1 LEENVLLLGF
11 IEIINITLAG
21 WFFFTYFFPSNA
33 IGLVT
38 EPDVNSDPKLMIR
51 MQIAFC
57 FIGTSQLALQA
68 LRSWINEED
77 YFIIERVPITY
88 AFYVFIISGFFA
100 LVFGFLTY
108 RNHRYQ
114 GSKESRDISEI
125 LDSNLEASK
134 PLQKLRRNLDDN
146 KLAELSRL
154 LFESRM
160 LQERSSK
167 DIARFIWLSLIW
179 VMVLETLVELANRML
194 G

>member
-1 LEENVLLLGF
+1 
-11 IEIINITLAG
+11 
-21 WFFFTYFFPSNA
+21 
-33 IGLVT
+33 
-38 EPDVNSDPKLMIR
+38 MIR